1 MTVRIVSDRREVLS
15 HFDAEYGKVAV
26 SQADR
31 PQIDVHAGPY
41 DTIVTEA
48 PDLCEYRGRHKTIRW
63 RLAVSGLDSDVTRLA
78 FDGRGSM
85 AISFLQTFY
94 LEPLLRHRMLDAGA
108 AMVHGCTVVQ
118 NGKSTLFAGGTGVGK
133 TTLALAQATNGGVV
147 LGDNWVVVTPDGM
160 TLTFPRRIR
169 LYGDLRRANPEAYR
183 RLPPAARRRLTTVGI
198 ISRLSFGYAN
208 LPVRL
213 AREEVAPNSPPVS
226 DVFPLGSA
234 FVLLPDKGSELAEPR
249 PLSLEELLTSIQA
262 VNHEEGE
269 RLAAAVEPYLTAHPD
284 SRFHTIA
291 ERERAILTG
300 AFEGLP
306 AFELMV
312 PRVSNPSALAS
323 RILSLSRTV

>member
-1 MTVRIVSDRREVLS
+1 M
-15 HFDAEYGKVAV
+15 
-26 SQADR
+26 
-31 PQIDVHAGPY
+31 
-41 DTIVTEA
+41 
-48 PDLCEYRGRHKTIRW
+48 
-63 RLAVSGLDSDVTRLA
+63 AVSGLDGDVTRLA
-78 FDGRGSM
+78 FDGTGSM

-118 NGKSTLFAGGTGVGK
+118 NGKATLFAGGTGVGK
-133 TTLALAQATNGGVV
+133 TTLALAQAIDGGVV
-147 LGDNWVVVTPDGM
+147 LGDNWIVVTPDGRAR
-160 TLTFPRRIR
+160 TLPRRIR
-169 LYGDLRRANPEAYR
+169 LYGDLPRANPEAYR
-183 RLPPAARRRLTTVGI
+183 RLPPAARRRLTTVGL

-234 FVLLPDKGSELAEPR
+234 FALLPHNGSVLAEPR
-249 PLSLEELLTSIQA
+249 PLLLEELLTHVQA
-262 VNHEEGE
+262 INHEEGE
-269 RLAAAVEPYLTAHPD
+269 RLAAAIEPYLAARPD

-300 AFEGLP
+300 AFESLP

-312 PRVSNPSALAS
+312 PRVSNPSTLAS
-323 RILSLSRTV
+323 QILSLSRAV